1 MDRRSSIRDVATQPG
16 AQSPDQQPWKGLGI
30 PPLGEV
36 HLDTLLEELLDR
48 VREVRASRERLR
60 GLLDAVVSIG
70 SDLDLQY
77 QTTLSDLQDLD
88 YNEAISRLT
97 QQRTFLEAA
106 QQSFLKTTGLSLFN
120 YLS

>member
-1 MDRRSSIRDVATQPG
+1 MLTTR
-16 AQSPDQQPWKGLGI
+16 AQIGSQLVEVEQLGF
-30 PPLGEV
+30 
-36 HLDTLLEELLDR
+36 
-48 VREVRASRERLR
+48 
-60 GLLDAVVSIG
+60 IG

-77 QTTLSDLQDLD
+77 ATTLSNLQDLD

-97 QQRTFLEAA
+97 QQQTYLQAA

>member
-1 MDRRSSIRDVATQPG
+1 MMTFAHYAKLAGKDLTGQKMLDALESGTGVSTAVSTA
-16 AQSPDQQPWKGLGI
+16 LG
-30 PPLGEV
+30 G
-36 HLDTLLEELLDR
+36 LDTSLDNVLTTR
-48 VREVRASRERLR
+48 AQIGSQLVEVEQL
-60 GLLDAVVSIG
+60 GFIG

-77 QTTLSDLQDLD
+77 ATTLSSLQDLD

-97 QQRTFLEAA
+97 QQQTYLQAA

>member
-1 MDRRSSIRDVATQPG
+1 VLTTR
-16 AQSPDQQPWKGLGI
+16 AQIGSQLVEVEQLGF
-30 PPLGEV
+30 
-36 HLDTLLEELLDR
+36 
-48 VREVRASRERLR
+48 
-60 GLLDAVVSIG
+60 IG